1 MGDTMNGMKVAISLP
16 DPVFRAAEI
25 LARKLGKSRSQLY
38 AEAIAEYVGARG
50 AKALTARLNAVY
62 DKESSDLDPALR
74 YAQLER
80 LSREAW

>member
-1 MGDTMNGMKVAISLP
+1 M
-16 DPVFRAAEI
+16 FRAAET
-25 LARKLGKSRSQLY
+25 LARKLRKSRSELY

-50 AKALTARLNAVY
+50 AKALTARLNSLY
-62 DKESSDLDPALR
+62 QKESSSLDSALK